1 MKKKVNDV
9 VRVLLG
15 VLSLRCFIIF
25 IYLRIYKKCYLVE
38 YEILVF
44 NSLHLGIY
52 VLLDWISCSFIGFV
66 LLISFRIVLYS
77 KSYIINEKNNR
88 LFILLVFIFVC
99 SIILLIISPNI
110 IRILLG
116 WDGLGLISYC
126 LVVYYQNV
134 KSYNAGILTAITNR
148 IGDVLILVT
157 IAWILNYGGWNYL
170 FFFNCRDKLLFI
182 TGGLIILAAIT
193 KRAQIPFSSWLPAA
207 MAAPTPV
214 SALVHSST
222 LVTAGVYLLIRF
234 SPIFFFESLK
244 RILFILSVFTILISG
259 VGAVFEYDLKKIIA
273 LSTLSQL
280 GLIISRL
287 SIGLVNF
294 AFFHLIT
301 HALFKSLLFIC
312 AGFIIH
318 GMSDSQDIRYI
329 GCLIKQRPLLSIY
342 FNISNLSLCGI
353 PFLAGFYS
361 KDYILEIILISNFNL
376 FIYFIYFLA
385 TFFTVVYTF
394 RLIYFSMVDYF
405 KLSSYHNFSGND
417 YVILLYITIISVIVI
432 LGGCIL
438 RWLSYFDSSVIIL
451 RSIIKIIV
459 PVVCVRG
466 GVIGIF
472 YGGFRLLEVKTL
484 VIYLK
489 SFLGE
494 IWFLPY
500 ISTYIIINLFMGV
513 GYKYRKIVDLGWGEY
528 LGGQGL
534 YNLLILINIKLGYI
548 QVKNLFIII
557 FIYLSVMIIF
567 LI

>member
-88 LFILLVFIFVC
+88 LFILLVFLFVC

-126 LVVYYQNV
+126 LVIYYQNV

-170 FFFNCRDKLLFI
+170 FFFNCRDKLLFV

-294 AFFHLIT
+294 AFFHLVT

-417 YVILLYITIISVIVI
+417 YVILSYITIISVIVI
-432 LGGCIL
+432 LGGCIV

-451 RSIIKIIV
+451 RSIIKIII
-459 PVVCVRG
+459 PIVCIRG
-466 GVIGIF
+466 GVIGVF
-472 YGGFRLLEVKTL
+472 YGGFSLLEVKTL
-484 VIYLK
+484 VTYLK

-500 ISTYIIINLFMGV
+500 ISTYIIINLFIGV

-534 YNLLILINIKLGYI
+534 HNLLILISIKLGYI